1 MAIPSVLNF
10 RPTRAAALARAA
22 AIEPARYARTRN
34 FLSGEVT
41 RLSPYITHGLISIPE
56 LLESIHARRAL
67 TRDDKLAF
75 EFGWREYFHHVWQQ
89 LGEQIWREP
98 HAPPAS
104 RYADVLPDDIRTA
117 STGVAIIDQQV
128 RELYRA
134 GYLHNHAR
142 MWIASYVVHI
152 RKVNWQAGARW
163 MYSHLLDG
171 DLASNTL
178 SWQWV
183 AGTWTGKPYLFNAD
197 NVARYAPGVDCSG
210 SMIDATY
217 EMLDAMARSDKAAA
231 ASKPL
236 FDEPI
241 VEPERFSAPPAPHPA
256 IANEATPEPAW
267 LMHPW
272 SLHLPDARAAIGIV
286 NTDFH
291 ALYPWSSMRWD
302 FVMEAMKSRCAN
314 VLIGSTDELATMLAG
329 KQLEAITTLNSFYT
343 ELIQRVVP
351 NAQPAPRAFAS
362 PTMLKRS
369 FTSFWNQASR
379 EKFPV

>member
-1 MAIPSVLNF
+1 MAIPSVSNF
-10 RPTRAAALARAA
+10 MPTRAAALARAV
-22 AIEPARYARTRN
+22 AIDPARYARTRN

-41 RLSPYITHGLISIPE
+41 RLSPYIAHGLISITE
-56 LLESIHARRAL
+56 LLASIHARRAL
-67 TRDDKLAF
+67 SWDDKLAF
-75 EFGWREYFHHVWQQ
+75 EFGWREYFHHVWQR
-89 LGEQIWREP
+89 LGEDIWREP

-104 RYADVLPDDIRTA
+104 RYADVLQDDIRTA

-128 RELYRA
+128 RELYRT

-210 SMIDATY
+210 SVIDATY
-217 EMLDAMARSDKAAA
+217 ETLDAMARSDKAAL

-236 FDEPI
+236 LVEPI
-241 VEPERFSAPPAPHPA
+241 VEPQRFSAPPAPHPA

-272 SLHLPDARAAIGIV
+272 SLHLPDERAAIGII

-291 ALYPWSSMRWD
+291 ALYPWSLQRWQ
-302 FVMEAMKSRCAN
+302 FVMTAMQARCAR
-314 VLIGSTDELATMLAG
+314 VLAGSTDELTAMLDG
-329 KQLEAITTLNSFYT
+329 KQMAAISTLNPFYN
-343 ELIQRVVP
+343 ELLARVAPDV
-351 NAQPAPRAFAS
+351 QPAPRAFAN
-362 PTMLKRS
+362 PTMLKPS